1 MELNVY
7 NPQKGRK
14 ETLYVDLTAENTTWF
29 KSNGNARAVS
39 VSSITDFDGG
49 LLIKTFDYNSPIW
62 LYDIAS
68 FAIKMNLFFTFLYE
82 YSTS

>member
-62 LYDIAS
+62 LYDISRAD
-68 FAIKMNLFFTFLYE
+68 IE
-82 YSTS
+82 YSQKKAKELMRQYE